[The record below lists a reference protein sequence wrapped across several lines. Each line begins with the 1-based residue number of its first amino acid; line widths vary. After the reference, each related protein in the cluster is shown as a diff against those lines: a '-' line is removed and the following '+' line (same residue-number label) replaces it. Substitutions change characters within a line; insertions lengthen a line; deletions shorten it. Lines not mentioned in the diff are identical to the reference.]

1 MDGLLKAYVKV
12 PVDAKID
19 SHYANRPKRIGVTIA
34 YGSDISEE
42 ALLLRAKTIEF
53 RTFWSVAGNKTA
65 FLTCEL
71 VGSEVSDRV
80 LAIRRVRLVEPIPFH
95 LTLGWVLGASPVQ
108 AGNECADFW
117 SRMAKGGG
125 SPPPSVQFE
134 SIVSGIIEFQSF
146 EVKT

>member
-1 MDGLLKAYVKV
+1 MDGLLKAYLNV
-12 PVDAKID
+12 PINAKID
-19 SHYANRPKRIGVTIA
+19 GHYANRPKRQGVTFA

-42 ALLLRAKTIEF
+42 ALILHGKTIDF
-53 RTFWSVAGNKTA
+53 RTYWIVAGTKTA

-80 LAIRRVRLVEPIPFH
+80 LALRRVRLVKPIPFH

-117 SRMAKGGG
+117 SRMAEKGC

-134 SIVSGIIEFQSF
+134 SIVSGTIEFQNF